1 MEKFMKKF
9 YDFDINVK
17 NFSAI
22 DVIDS
27 RDLRIYDIVTY
38 RNGINKSDV
47 VLNDFKKLMIY
58 NLQYLDIVNGIHGIQ
73 DIIGWLKYFVK
84 SKYAFSVVDTEKRIL
99 KARIRLF
106 DLDSAFKFK
115 IQYNDYI
122 LEN

>member
-1 MEKFMKKF
+1 MKKF

>member
-99 KARIRLF
+99 KAKIRLF